1 MKLRKEKYIVV
12 TEKNSHTYFTVKFT
26 YKANNTNRQITKTFS
41 VSDYPTPSACLDA
54 ACEWRDLKRAEL
66 LLHGLP
72 TGTKRD
78 LDTIIEDHIRINK
91 VTLGNQSQ
99 IRSYYKKHIQPY
111 YGKCDICEITALDI
125 QSCLNNMIYDCSDNC
140 INRVA
145 TVWKKIIK
153 TARLLGLITINP
165 MEQVVIPKSQLAV
178 DKRNQSVS
186 DEDVKKII
194 DYFLTTGRNESDSY
208 NNKVIAHFMILMMET
223 GLRPSEVSALQREN
237 IDLTHGVIKVRRS
250 IRSSNTE
257 EYTLGKTKTESS
269 VRDVPMTTNCHL
281 TIASLLEMSRGEQFL
296 FTDYQG
302 NLLTT
307 KKISQHLNTVTK
319 RLGIDFHLYMLRH
332 RFSTKLVTAN
342 VDPRTVMEL
351 MGHKNFSMTVSYA
364 RSDDEKKI
372 TAMEENVKG
381 IVYQS

>member
-12 TEKNSHTYFTVKFT
+12 TEKNKHTYITVKFT

-72 TGTKRD
+72 AGTKRD
-78 LDTIIEDHIRINK
+78 LDTIVEDHIRINK

-125 QSCLNNMIYDCSDNC
+125 QSSLNNMIYDCSDNC
-140 INRVA
+140 IRRVS
-145 TVWKKIIK
+145 TIWKKIIK
-153 TARLLGLITINP
+153 TARLLGIITVNP
-165 MEQVVIPKSQLAV
+165 MDQVVIPESQLAV
-178 DKRNQSVS
+178 DKRNQSIS

-223 GLRPSEVSALQREN
+223 GLRPSEVSALQRAN

-257 EYTLGKTKTESS
+257 
-269 VRDVPMTTNCHL
+269 
-281 TIASLLEMSRGEQFL
+281 QFL

-307 KKISQHLNTVTK
+307 KKISQHVNTVTK

-381 IVYQS
+381 IVYVS

>member
-1 MKLRKEKYIVV
+1 ML
-12 TEKNSHTYFTVKFT
+12 NS
-26 YKANNTNRQITKTFS
+26 
-41 VSDYPTPSACLDA
+41 L
-54 ACEWRDLKRAEL
+54 E
-66 LLHGLP
+66 
-72 TGTKRD
+72 RD

-153 TARLLGLITINP
+153 TARLLGLITVNP
-165 MEQVVIPKSQLAV
+165 MDQVVIPESQLAV

-223 GLRPSEVSALQREN
+223 GQ
-237 IDLTHGVIKVRRS
+237 
-250 IRSSNTE
+250 
-257 EYTLGKTKTESS
+257 
-269 VRDVPMTTNCHL
+269 
-281 TIASLLEMSRGEQFL
+281 
-296 FTDYQG
+296 
-302 NLLTT
+302 
-307 KKISQHLNTVTK
+307 
-319 RLGIDFHLYMLRH
+319 
-332 RFSTKLVTAN
+332 
-342 VDPRTVMEL
+342 
-351 MGHKNFSMTVSYA
+351 
-364 RSDDEKKI
+364 
-372 TAMEENVKG
+372 
-381 IVYQS
+381 